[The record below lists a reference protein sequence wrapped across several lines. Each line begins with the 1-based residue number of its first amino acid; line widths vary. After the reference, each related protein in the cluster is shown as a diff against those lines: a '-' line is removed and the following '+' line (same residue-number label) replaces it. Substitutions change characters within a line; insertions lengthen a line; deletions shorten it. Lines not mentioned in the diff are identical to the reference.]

1 MDEVQWGSRGQRERE
16 EYLHDTVEPVVF
28 QLVEEQ
34 EDGGYK
40 RDQA

>member
-1 MDEVQWGSRGQRERE
+1 MKSSGAYEIE

-28 QLVEEQ
+28 ELVEEQ
-34 EDGGYK
+34 EDGGYN

>member
-1 MDEVQWGSRGQRERE
+1 MKSSGAHEGRERE